1 MPDVFEERKSKDFDD
16 AREPRTADVW
26 GRHNIRICP
35 GRPSGQVRDF
45 FDLFIWLLN
54 YLYKVPSNS

>member
-16 AREPRTADVW
+16 AREPRTADAW

-35 GRPSGQVRDF
+35 GRPSGQVIDIL
-45 FDLFIWLLN
+45 DLVIWLHN
-54 YLYKVPSNS
+54 YL

>member
-1 MPDVFEERKSKDFDD
+1 MFAQRRPTAAVPDVFEERKSKDFDD

-35 GRPSGQVRDF
+35 GRPFGQVRDI
-45 FDLFIWLLN
+45 FDLFM
-54 YLYKVPSNS
+54 